1 MEKNAPRFSFSF
13 ARIYCSIFGHRFKIS
28 NFITNHIKEYKCSCC
43 GKEMTDT
50 AQGFIAKLTPK
61 FRETNAYLAKI
72 HQRRK
77 RKRKTLSKAS

>member
-1 MEKNAPRFSFSF
+1 MEKDAPRFSFSF
-13 ARIYCSIFGHRFKIS
+13 SRIYCSIFGHKLKIS
-28 NFITNHIKEYKCSCC
+28 KFITSHIKEYKCSCC

-50 AQGFIAKLTPK
+50 AQGSISNLTPK

-77 RKRKTLSKAS
+77 RKILSNAS